1 MGASRAGDLA
11 DQNRGPGGTGRD
23 HEEEDSLGK
32 LVTFLQRPRTAPADE
47 KPSGDAKIL
56 IFTGVRYERGTPPPP
71 TTTANPSGGKRSR
84 V

>member
-1 MGASRAGDLA
+1 
-11 DQNRGPGGTGRD
+11 
-23 HEEEDSLGK
+23 LGK